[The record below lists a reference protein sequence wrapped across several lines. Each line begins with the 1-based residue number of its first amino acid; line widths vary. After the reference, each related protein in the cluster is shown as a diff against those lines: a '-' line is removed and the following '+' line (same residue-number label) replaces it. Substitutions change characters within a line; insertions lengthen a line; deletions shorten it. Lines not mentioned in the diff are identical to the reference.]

1 MKSFPSKGILSR
13 LAKFEAGE
21 ITTAI
26 LMVAYSFF
34 AMASYNVIKPITR
47 SKVIDN
53 LGSVNIPFVQLAA
66 GFLIGFIMIGYGW
79 LIGRL
84 PRRWGL
90 PITQFWIVGLLIL
103 FWFLFR
109 FEGNWV
115 SVAFY
120 LLGTT
125 VGILLISQFWIFANL
140 IYDPR
145 QAKRLFG
152 FVGAGAPLGGFVG
165 YAITGQY
172 AKSLGST
179 NLLPI
184 SAACMAICAIIV
196 VAIIRREDVRGFA
209 PIRDEK
215 GVVGKQAL
223 QLLRES
229 KHLQT
234 IALVISFASIGA
246 AVVEQQVNMAA
257 EATAGGEGAIAGFLG
272 KLGAWTSGIGFIIQ
286 ILLTSR
292 IHRFLGIGFALMILP
307 VTLGAT
313 GFVIL
318 LNAALWAPGL
328 ARVLDQSLRY
338 TVDKTTRE
346 ILFMPLPGEIKMQ
359 AKPFVDVTVD
369 RVAKGVSALLLLVLV
384 QPWGFHLSWQ
394 KLSYASLSLTVLWI
408 FMALRARRG
417 YLEAFRRSIEM
428 HEVKPAE
435 IRLAV
440 ADLQTVEL
448 LVEELSS
455 TEPRRVLYAMEIL
468 ESLDKKNLV
477 SPLLLY
483 HESPEIRARAVSV
496 LDGAPPQVALR
507 WLPGL
512 RRLLKDPE
520 PEVRMAA
527 VGALANI
534 ESVDVAD
541 IVRPLLREPN
551 ARIAMTAA
559 MILSR
564 SPRPED
570 VAGAE
575 QVLHALAGDPRDAA
589 IETRKELASALRHVR
604 DPRFRRLLVPLL
616 MDSSTEVA
624 EEALR
629 SVRQMKDSDC
639 IFVPSLVALLRHP
652 QLKGRARDLLVDCGE
667 GILDILGQFLRE
679 TEEDLS
685 VRMGI
690 PGAIARIP
698 ARRSVDILIDALE
711 ATDGPLRANIVAGL
725 ETLRR
730 RNPGFTFKRGPI
742 DALVLKE
749 CEWSSR
755 YHGLYSACCGQDR
768 TAARLLARAL
778 REKAERSS
786 GQLCRLLGLVYPWK
800 DIAAARVALDRGGA
814 STARALEYLDNLM
827 PAALRRQVLPVL
839 EKSSGAHP
847 PANEDRRNQVLRELI
862 LDPDPIISSAAVD
875 WVWEMR
881 SQGHLRA
888 LEELLAARESRDW
901 QPVEA
906 ASWVLR
912 ALRLPEDRVHELWVE
927 PFPIV
932 EIAARLST
940 LPIFAAV
947 PVEDLFRIAS
957 AGRQVRHAP
966 GTTIYPDGVTA
977 DEIQFLM
984 TGKVKVPA
992 QSGACEEIDAP
1003 APLAFEAALEGR
1015 AIAGPIRA
1023 KTQCVCLALTL
1034 SEFRDLMAGSTSLV
1048 EGFLRL
1054 LCATGTVNIGAPVV
1068 AGDRAIAFGA
1078 AGLAPVDKAILL
1090 ESLPAFAGIP
1100 REEMLAVA
1108 AATMERHFPAGS
1120 QVAGEMD
1127 PPVLHVVVSGDV
1139 RLEPTDGEEAVTAG
1153 PGDAIGLYQMITGI
1167 PLVREIRARDESV
1180 TLSLNRDDC
1189 LDLLTQRPEF
1199 LRQLLARLFR
1209 SEQACTGPVIDT
1221 PAAFSSGAS

>member
-1 MKSFPSKGILSR
+1 MKRSPSKGIVSR
-13 LAKFEAGE
+13 LARFEAGE
-21 ITTAI
+21 FTTAL
-26 LMVAYSFF
+26 LMFAYSFF
-34 AMASYNVIKPITR
+34 AMASYNVIKPVTR

-66 GFLIGFIMIGYGW
+66 GVLIGFIMIGYGW

-90 PITQFWIVGLLIL
+90 PVTQFSIVGLLIL
-103 FWFLFR
+103 FWFMFR
-109 FEGNWV
+109 IGGNWV

-152 FVGAGAPLGGFVG
+152 FIGAGAPLGGFVG

-184 SAACMAICAIIV
+184 SAACMAVCAVIV
-196 VAIIRREDVRGFA
+196 VAIIRREGVIGFA
-209 PIRDEK
+209 PVRAEK
-215 GVVGKQAL
+215 GVEGKQAIE
-223 QLLRES
+223 LLRES
-229 KHLQT
+229 KHLQI

-257 EATAGGEGAIAGFLG
+257 EATASSEGAIAGFLG
-272 KLGAWTSGIGFIIQ
+272 TLGAWTSGIGFIIQ
-286 ILLTSR
+286 ILLTSQ

-307 VTLGAT
+307 VTLGTT
-313 GFVIL
+313 GCVIL

-346 ILFMPLPGEIKMQ
+346 ILFMPLPGDIKMQ

-384 QPWGFHLSWQ
+384 QPWGLHLSWQ

-408 FMALRARRG
+408 FMAVRARRG
-417 YLEAFRRSIEM
+417 YLEAFRRSIEL

-435 IRLAV
+435 LRLAV
-440 ADLQTVEL
+440 ADLQTVEM

-468 ESLDKKNLV
+468 ESLGKKNLV

-483 HESPEIRARAVSV
+483 HESPEIRVRAMST
-496 LDGAPPQVALR
+496 LGGASSQTALR
-507 WLPGL
+507 WLPGI

-527 VGALANI
+527 VGALASV
-534 ESVDVAD
+534 ELVDVAE

-564 SPRPED
+564 SARPED
-570 VAGAE
+570 VADAE
-575 QVLHALAGDPRDAA
+575 QVLRALAGDPRDSAV
-589 IETRKELASALRHVR
+589 ETRKELASALRHVR

-616 MDSSTEVA
+616 MDNSIDVA
-624 EEALR
+624 QEALR
-629 SVRQMKDSDC
+629 SLRQMRDDDC

-652 QLKGRARDLLVDCGE
+652 RLKGAARDLLVDCGE
-667 GILDILGQFLRE
+667 GVIDLLGRFLLE
-679 TEEDLS
+679 KEEDLA
-685 VRMGI
+685 VRLGLAGTI
-690 PGAIARIP
+690 GRIP
-698 ARRSVDILIDALE
+698 SPRSVDVLIGALE
-711 ATDGPLRANIVAGL
+711 DSEGPLRSSVISGL

-730 RNPGFTFKRGPI
+730 RNPEFSFKRGPI
-742 DALVLKE
+742 EERVLKE
-749 CEWSSR
+749 CEAAAR
-755 YHGLYSACCGQDR
+755 YARYAACCGQER
-768 TAARLLARAL
+768 SAARLLARAL
-778 REKAERSS
+778 REKAERSAD
-786 GQLCRLLGLVYPWK
+786 QACRLLGLVYPWK
-800 DIAAARVALDRGGA
+800 DIAAARVAIDRGGA
-814 STARALEYLDNLM
+814 SKARALEYLDNLM

-839 EKSSGAHP
+839 ESSGAASVP
-847 PANEDRRNQVLRELI
+847 VSPERRDQVVRELI
-862 LDPDPIISSAAVD
+862 LDPDPVVASAAVA
-875 WVWEMR
+875 WVWAAR
-881 SQGHLRA
+881 SASHQRE
-888 LEELLAARESRDW
+888 LEQLLAARDSRPW
-901 QPVEA
+901 EPVEA

-912 ALRLPEDRVHELWVE
+912 AFGLPEERVPEIWVE
-927 PFPIV
+927 PFPTV
-932 EIAARLST
+932 EVAARLSS

-947 PVEDLFRIAS
+947 PVEDLFRIAR
-957 AGRQVRHAP
+957 AGKQVRHAA
-966 GTTIYPDGVTA
+966 GTTVYSEGAIA
-977 DEIQFLM
+977 DEVQFLI
-984 TGKVKVPA
+984 
-992 QSGACEEIDAP
+992 SGTVVASTSAGAAGEIDAP
-1003 APLAFEAALEGR
+1003 APLGFEAALEAR
-1015 AIAGPIRA
+1015 TVAGATRA
-1023 KTQCVCLALTL
+1023 KTACLCLALTL

-1054 LCATGTVNIGAPVV
+1054 LCATGTVDVGAPVV
-1068 AGDRAIAFGA
+1068 RGDRGIARAA
-1078 AGLAPVDKAILL
+1078 AGLAPVDKTVLL
-1090 ESLPAFAGIP
+1090 ESLPPFAGIS
-1100 REEMLAVA
+1100 RAEMLAVA
-1108 AATMERHFPAGS
+1108 AAAVEHWFAAGARI
-1120 QVAGEMD
+1120 AGELD
-1127 PPVLHVVVSGDV
+1127 PPVLHVVVSGEV
-1139 RLEPTDGEEAVTAG
+1139 RLESADGEAPITAR

-1167 PLVREIRARDESV
+1167 PLVREICASEATL
-1180 TLSLNRDDC
+1180 TLSLEREDC

-1199 LRQLLARLFR
+1199 LRQMFARLF
-1209 SEQACTGPVIDT
+1209 AAGGGGNT
-1221 PAAFSSGAS
+1221 PAPAALSSGGS